1 MNDEINKNHISYKFI
16 FFVLKIIYLVIS
28 ISSTKENKRV
38 LINLS
43 SEINLVIK
51 GDGNQSILNN
61 TFYSE
66 PSEVYVNDIY
76 KESCKKFCEMDEEI
90 NNIKLIFNGNI
101 ESCENMFYGSYNIT
115 EIDFSNFDFS
125 QVRYE
130 RIILQLCIIVIDRF
144 IKF

>member
-51 GDGNQSILNN
+51 GGGNQSILNN
-61 TFYSE
+61 TFYLE
-66 PSEVYVNDIY
+66 PSRVYINDIY
-76 KESCKKFCEMDEEI
+76 KESCKKFCEMYGEI
-90 NNIKLIFNGNI
+90 NNIKLIFDNNI

-125 QVRYE
+125 QVRNVTSH
-130 RIILQLCIIVIDRF
+130 LCLEIVLI
-144 IKF
+144 